1 MDRVIHEIL
10 FGETGIGWPVFSYRE
25 TFMEMKELPMTR
37 EFVAFLK
44 NYGVVGMAIAVVIG
58 GKLNEFVTSL
68 VQDLLMPLVFQPA
81 LRAAQ
86 VDDIRKLSYNGILYG
101 KALGSAV
108 DFLIVALVVF
118 MFAKLVLREES
129 VSKK

>member
-1 MDRVIHEIL
+1 
-10 FGETGIGWPVFSYRE
+10 
-25 TFMEMKELPMTR
+25 MTR